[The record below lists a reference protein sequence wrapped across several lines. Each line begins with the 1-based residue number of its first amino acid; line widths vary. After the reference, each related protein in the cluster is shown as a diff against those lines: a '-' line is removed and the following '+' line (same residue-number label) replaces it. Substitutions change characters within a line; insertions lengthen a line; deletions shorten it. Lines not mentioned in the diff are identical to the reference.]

1 MRRVNIKQ
9 IIQDP
14 KKKQELIDRVVK
26 TLRLPWI
33 K

>member
-9 IIQDP
+9 ILSDP

-26 TLRLPWI
+26 TLQLSWI